1 MSNMTQVDLSHAHR
15 LSVAPMLEWTNR
27 DFRYFVRLM
36 SRHCLLYT
44 EMVTTGALLHGDKAR
59 FLAHDELE
67 GPLSLQLGGSEPA
80 DLAECAAMAQDW
92 GYDEVNIN
100 VGCPSDRVQSG
111 RFGACLMADPNLVAE
126 CVDAMQARVDIPVT
140 VKTRLG
146 IDEQDSYEF
155 LSHFV
160 ETVSAAG
167 CTTFILHA
175 RKAWL
180 SGLSP
185 KENRDVPPLN
195 YQRVYDIKKDYPDLQ
210 ISVNGGIQSL
220 NEVQTHLKQVDGTM
234 LGRVVYHDP
243 YTLATADSAIFG
255 QADQGLSRHE
265 VIEAMLPYISGRMAA
280 GRSLKSITRHLLGL
294 FQGQPGAK
302 AWRRYLSEQAHLKGA
317 RIEVIEAALKLVP
330 DAGSLVE

>member
-1 MSNMTQVDLSHAHR
+1 MTQRDLSHAHR

-27 DFRYFVRLM
+27 DFRYFVRLI

-44 EMVTTGALLHGDKAR
+44 EMVTTGALIHGDKAR
-59 FLAHDELE
+59 FLAHDKLE

-126 CVDAMQARVDIPVT
+126 CVAAMQARVEIPVT

-155 LSHFV
+155 LSQFV

-185 KENRDVPPLN
+185 KENRDIPPLN
-195 YQRVYDIKKDYPDLQ
+195 YQRVYDIKRAYPDLQ

-220 NEVQTHLKQVDGTM
+220 DEVQTHLKLVDGTM

-243 YTLATADSAIFG
+243 YTLATADSSIFG

-265 VIEAMLPYISGRMAA
+265 VIEAMLPYISERMAA

-330 DAGSLVE
+330 DADSLVK

>member
-1 MSNMTQVDLSHAHR
+1 MMQFDLSHAHQ
-15 LSVAPMLEWTNR
+15 LSVAPMLDWTTR
-27 DFRYFVRLM
+27 DFRYFMRLITKH
-36 SRHCLLYT
+36 SLLYT
-44 EMVTTGALLHGDKAR
+44 DMVTTGALIHGDAAR
-59 FLAHDELE
+59 FLAHDDIE
-67 GPLSLQLGGSEPA
+67 GPLALQLGGSNPVDMA
-80 DLAECAAMAQDW
+80 QCAVMAQDW

-111 RFGACLMADPNLVAE
+111 MFGACLMAEPQLVAE
-126 CVDAMQARVDIPVT
+126 SVAAMQAKVNIPVT

-155 LSHFV
+155 LSQFV
-160 ETVSAAG
+160 ETVSSAG
-167 CTTFILHA
+167 CKTFILHA

-195 YQRVYDIKKDYPDLQ
+195 YQRVYDIKADYPDLH
-210 ISVNGGIQSL
+210 ISVNGGIKSL
-220 NEVQTHLKQVDGTM
+220 DEVQTHLKRLDGTM

-243 YTLATADSAIFG
+243 YLLASADSLIFG
-255 QADQGLSRHE
+255 QTDQGLSRHE
-265 VIEAMLPYISGRMAA
+265 VIEAMLPYISERMAV

-317 RIEVIEAALKLVP
+317 RIDVIEEALKLVP
-330 DAGSLVE
+330 ETGALIE